1 VRQVSLPVLSLALRE
16 QRYSCHGCGNCCRD
30 FTVQLRAQD
39 LRKLREQDWE
49 QRLGGP
55 VTIEFRGVTY
65 LRQRDDG
72 ACTFLMEN
80 GLCRIHKE
88 FGFQAK
94 PIACQLFPFHL
105 TPTSRGIV
113 GGLNFACQSVL
124 ENKGTD
130 LKSHAMELGRMAGAL
145 EELQRGATQ
154 PPLLTDRLRAS
165 KQEEDSLIDHIDA
178 WLRPGGGPDLDLSR
192 RIDGLAWVVQ
202 SLAKAKLENVRDERF
217 DDLLA
222 VLFGALPEELE
233 HHPLSPP
240 TSRQKKMLRQ
250 AVFART
256 EDPKLGVIARQGR
269 LRTIFAQLARSRRFK
284 SGRGRAPL
292 VGVGGP
298 AMDGAN
304 GEGGWSDQVDLRE
317 VEMIHPATDA
327 REVAAIDDLLTR
339 WLRATI
345 LGGRAWGA
353 GYYGWSM
360 ISGLQAL
367 LLNVA
372 CVGWLARLHAAG
384 RPSPS
389 PSAGGGTANHAD
401 GPRERAGVRVQS
413 ASPLPERSQSRRGD
427 EGAKGGLERS
437 GPPSASLDHAPHP
450 PSNPLPQGRGK
461 AITLIDVR
469 AALGRI
475 DRTAGRAKWLASSAE
490 RLRLAYLNMDDGLR
504 RLLARYAAT
513 SM

>member
-1 VRQVSLPVLSLALRE
+1 VRQVSLPILSLALRE

-30 FTVQLRAQD
+30 FTVQLRAD
-39 LRKLREQDWE
+39 DLGKLRKQDWE
-49 QRLGGP
+49 RKLGGP

-72 ACTFLMEN
+72 ACIFLMED
-80 GLCRIHKE
+80 GLCRIHKD
-88 FGFQAK
+88 FGFEAK

-105 TPTSRGIV
+105 TPVGSRGIV
-113 GGLNFACQSVL
+113 AGLNFACQSVL
-124 ENKGTD
+124 ENKGAD

-145 EELQRGATQ
+145 DELQRGAAL

-165 KQEEDSLIDHIDA
+165 KHEEESLIDHIDN
-178 WLRPGGGPDLDLSR
+178 WLNKGGGGLRACESRHKGTNVQAETPAPPAIDLSR

-202 SLAKAKLENVRDERF
+202 SLAKARLENVRDERF

-222 VLFGALPEELE
+222 VLFGALPDELE
-233 HHPLSPP
+233 HHPLSPA

-256 EDPKLGVIARQGR
+256 EDPKLSVIAKQGR
-269 LRTIFAQLARSRRFK
+269 LRTIFAQLVRSRRFK
-284 SGRGRAPL
+284 SGRGLAPL
-292 VGVGGP
+292 VGVGGG
-298 AMDGAN
+298 GA
-304 GEGGWSDQVDLRE
+304 GGWSDQVDLRE
-317 VEMIHPATDA
+317 VEMIHPATDE
-327 REVAAIDDLLTR
+327 REAASIDDLLTR

-367 LLNVA
+367 VLNVA
-372 CVGWLARLHAAG
+372 CVGWLARLHSAG
-384 RPSPS
+384 RGAFRLPEREGAKGWVGRNNISGAS
-389 PSAGGGTANHAD
+389 TSSASH
-401 GPRERAGVRVQS
+401 PPP
-413 ASPLPERSQSRRGD
+413 SPLPE
-427 EGAKGGLERS
+427 
-437 GPPSASLDHAPHP
+437 
-450 PSNPLPQGRGK
+450 GRGSEVT
-461 AITLIDVR
+461 ILDIR

-504 RLLARYAAT
+504 RLLAAYAPT
-513 SM
+513 EQS